1 MEKDFD
7 KCLRDTFHIIAS
19 EISVSDSEKIKK
31 CIDEKIRRKS
41 KNQNVNEVKSKEAQ
55 QFSNLPDDGKRKKAV
70 VRQTLSMLIDRC
82 GGFEQIKA
90 AVFYA
95 LILTTP

>member
-31 CIDEKIRRKS
+31 CIERIEYLRNVYNCS
-41 KNQNVNEVKSKEAQ
+41 KKELTLHSKL
-55 QFSNLPDDGKRKKAV
+55 FV
-70 VRQTLSMLIDRC
+70 
-82 GGFEQIKA
+82 
-90 AVFYA
+90 
-95 LILTTP
+95 

>member
-31 CIDEKIRRKS
+31 RIDEEIRLKE
-41 KNQNVNEVKSKEAQ
+41 KNQAT
-55 QFSNLPDDGKRKKAV
+55 GAV
-70 VRQTLSMLIDRC
+70 TNTKV
-82 GGFEQIKA
+82 
-90 AVFYA
+90 
-95 LILTTP
+95 

>member
-31 CIDEKIRRKS
+31 RIDEEIRLKE
-41 KNQNVNEVKSKEAQ
+41 KNQDTGAVN
-55 QFSNLPDDGKRKKAV
+55 NKK
-70 VRQTLSMLIDRC
+70 I
-82 GGFEQIKA
+82 
-90 AVFYA
+90 
-95 LILTTP
+95 

>member
-41 KNQNVNEVKSKEAQ
+41 KNQDIGRVNNKEA
-55 QFSNLPDDGKRKKAV
+55 
-70 VRQTLSMLIDRC
+70 
-82 GGFEQIKA
+82 
-90 AVFYA
+90 
-95 LILTTP
+95 